1 MASYQKYG
9 RATRKKQE
17 NFGYH
22 PQVSGDHSAWYPTGG
37 SEDIFFVL
45 SNISPFPVF
54 QFKFHQYRVTVFF
67 QIRKRRLRTFFKEFE
82 SIYQHIEINVFAKER
97 AYVHRYTE
105 INGRTI
111 FIYIILEQFG
121 IGFGF
126 SISRTKTVSAFF
138 FTLKIG
144 IQ

>member
-82 SIYQHIEINVFAKER
+82 SIYQHIEI
-97 AYVHRYTE
+97 
-105 INGRTI
+105 
-111 FIYIILEQFG
+111 
-121 IGFGF
+121 
-126 SISRTKTVSAFF
+126 TVLQKRELMF
-138 FTLKIG
+138 IG
-144 IQ
+144 ILKSMEGQYLSTSFLNNLE